1 MKKPELKDFDY
12 DGADMA
18 DWYKGYS
25 EALENYTEHL
35 ESERQQLIE
44 GMKRKDRLEILA
56 EVCNDHSLSVEQ
68 IRSLSRKTHIVL
80 ARTDFIIRAHR
91 NEYTHEEIA
100 EAINRDRS
108 TVSEHITNHYR

>member
-35 ESERQQLIE
+35 ESTNKQLIE
-44 GMKRKDRLEILA
+44 ALVEVQESQVMSNGLMFISNQTKDKVKIALRDA
-56 EVCNDHSLSVEQ
+56 GVEE
-68 IRSLSRKTHIVL
+68 L
-80 ARTDFIIRAHR
+80 
-91 NEYTHEEIA
+91 
-100 EAINRDRS
+100 
-108 TVSEHITNHYR
+108 

>member
-1 MKKPELKDFDY
+1 MTSKQYWEHKFGEPPKTD
-12 DGADMA
+12 ADKLACAMMA
-18 DWYKGYS
+18 EY
-25 EALENYTEHL
+25 HRH
-35 ESERQQLIE
+35 ERQQLIE

-56 EVCNDHSLSVEQ
+56 EVCNDHSLSVDQ

>member
-35 ESERQQLIE
+35 ESYANQKALTIIEQAVTDLIE
-44 GMKRKDRLEILA
+44 VYGDDNERYDAMYHGGWILETVRRKIM
-56 EVCNDHSLSVEQ
+56 
-68 IRSLSRKTHIVL
+68 
-80 ARTDFIIRAHR
+80 
-91 NEYTHEEIA
+91 EE
-100 EAINRDRS
+100 
-108 TVSEHITNHYR
+108 